1 MSTKTSVKKRE
12 PQQDRSRDTR
22 QRILAAAAQALFA
35 KGYSGA
41 TTLEIQQLAGVTRG
55 ALLYHY
61 RSRDEL
67 LIAAVRHLASAR
79 IQATPLDRSWPEDPK
94 ERIAAAIEVMWS
106 SYHTDY
112 FWASTE
118 LWLAAR
124 HNPALAEVLE
134 PSERD
139 LAKIIYGAVA
149 AFFGHEL
156 AAHPD
161 FERLVDFL
169 QSSMRGTALTY
180 AIAGG
185 RPRPRQTEPLLTIWY
200 TFAESVLLG
209 HVPVAS
215 GSGGI
220 GA

>member
-1 MSTKTSVKKRE
+1 MSTGTSAQRRE

-22 QRILAAAAQALFA
+22 QRILEAAAQALFT

-61 RSRDEL
+61 RSRDDL
-67 LIAAVRHLASAR
+67 LIAAVRHLAGAR
-79 IQATPLDRSWPEDPK
+79 IQALPLDRAWPDEPR
-94 ERIAAAIEVMWS
+94 ERIAAAIDVMWS
-106 SYHTDY
+106 TYDADY

-139 LAKIIYGAVA
+139 LAKLITGAVA

-156 AAHPD
+156 ASHDD
-161 FERLVDFL
+161 FGRVVDFL
-169 QSSMRGTALTY
+169 TSSMRGAGLTY
-180 AIAGG
+180 AIGSRV
-185 RPRPRQTEPLLTIWY
+185 RPRETEPLIYVWRI
-200 TFAESVLLG
+200 FAESVLLDG
-209 HVPVAS
+209 HQ
-215 GSGGI
+215 I
-220 GA
+220 GPGAPADNR

>member
-1 MSTKTSVKKRE
+1 METSAKKRE

-67 LIAAVRHLASAR
+67 LIAAVRHLAGAR
-79 IQATPLDRSWPEDPK
+79 IQSMPLDRAWPDDPR
-94 ERIAAAIEVMWS
+94 ERIGAAIDVMWS
-106 SYHTDY
+106 SFDSDY

-124 HNPALAEVLE
+124 HNPVLAEVLE

-139 LAKIIYGAVA
+139 LARIISGAVA
-149 AFFGHEL
+149 AFFGHQM
-156 AAHPD
+156 ASHPQFD
-161 FERLVDFL
+161 DVVDFL
-169 QSSMRGTALTY
+169 QSSMRGAGLTY
-180 AIAGG
+180 ALGG
-185 RPRPRQTEPLLTIWY
+185 RVRPRGTEPLLKVWRA
-200 TFAESVLLG
+200 FAESVLLR
-209 HVPVAS
+209 
-215 GSGGI
+215 GGNPEP
-220 GA
+220 GTSAGKF

>member
-1 MSTKTSVKKRE
+1 MGLETSSKKRE

-67 LIAAVRHLASAR
+67 LIAAVRHLAGAR
-79 IQATPLDRSWPEDPK
+79 IQAMPLDRAWPEEPR
-94 ERIAAAIEVMWS
+94 ERIAAAIDVMWS
-106 SYHTDY
+106 SYDTDY

-124 HNPALAEVLE
+124 HNPALARVLE

-139 LAKIIYGAVA
+139 LAKIISAAVA

-156 AAHPD
+156 ASHPD
-161 FERLVDFL
+161 FERVIDFL
-169 QSSMRGTALTY
+169 QSSMRGAGLTY
-180 AIAGG
+180 AISGKS
-185 RPRPRQTEPLLTIWY
+185 RRRSTEPLLELWQ
-200 TFAESVLLG
+200 TFAESVLIEEKATSTKPFLDG
-209 HVPVAS
+209 P
-215 GSGGI
+215 
-220 GA
+220 